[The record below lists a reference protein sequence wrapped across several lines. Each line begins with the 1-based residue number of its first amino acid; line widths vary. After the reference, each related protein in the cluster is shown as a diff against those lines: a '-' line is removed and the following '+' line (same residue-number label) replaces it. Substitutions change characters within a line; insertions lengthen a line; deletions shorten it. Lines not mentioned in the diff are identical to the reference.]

1 MKRKLLYLTSTI
13 LFSVLSINAQI
24 KYIDLGG
31 YTITAS
37 GYQSLASVA
46 DINTVFYGSAAQ
58 ISGSQIFTGTKTLGT
73 APYQF
78 SAIGGTDTSG
88 RIYSNVTGQT
98 AYGTSP
104 VTQPTLGGEF
114 ASTSLGRIQYNGAG
128 RVTPDVRRQFSVSIP
143 AGETVTIILMSDG
156 LSPSITYYSTTNTTP
171 ATFTNPSFTTSTT
184 YAYKITNSTTS
195 TDTYTFWDTTGKL
208 SIYRVYFA
216 DVTLPYSNPV
226 LGVNDFHA
234 DAASNV
240 YSNGKSVFVS
250 NVKSDTQ
257 VDVYGIS
264 GALVKSFKT
273 GADTSF
279 DLNTGL
285 YVVKSKSAEGEKTA
299 KVLVN

>member
-1 MKRKLLYLTSTI
+1 MKRKLLYLTSII
-13 LFSVLSINAQI
+13 LFSASSIKSQI

-37 GYQSLASVA
+37 GYQSLASIA
-46 DINTVFYGSAAQ
+46 DINTAFYGSATYA
-58 ISGSQIFTGTKTLGT
+58 SGQQVFTGTKTLGT
-73 APYQF
+73 VPYQF

-114 ASTSLGRIQYNGAG
+114 APTSLGRLQYNGVG
-128 RVTPDVRRQFSVSIP
+128 NTVRRQFSVSIP

-156 LSPSITYYSTTNTTP
+156 ASPAITYFSTSNTTA

-184 YAYKITNSTTS
+184 YAYKITNSTAS

-216 DVTLPYSNPV
+216 DVTLPYSNPA
-226 LGVNDFHA
+226 LGVNHFQA
-234 DAASNV
+234 DASSNV
-240 YSNGKSVFVS
+240 FSNGKLVFVS
-250 NVKSDTQ
+250 DVKSDTK
-257 VDVYGIS
+257 VDVYRIS
-264 GALVKSFKT
+264 GVLVKSFTT
-273 GADTSF
+273 GSDTSF
-279 DLNTGL
+279 DLNTGI
-285 YVVKSKSAEGEKTA
+285 YVVKSKSAEGEKSA
-299 KVLVN
+299 KILVN